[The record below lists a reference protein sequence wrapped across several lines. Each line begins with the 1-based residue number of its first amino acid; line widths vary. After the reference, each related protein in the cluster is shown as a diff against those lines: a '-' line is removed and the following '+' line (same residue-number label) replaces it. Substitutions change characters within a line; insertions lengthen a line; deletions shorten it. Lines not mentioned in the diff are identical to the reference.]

1 MSSKRKSILALRKTC
16 APWLSYELIKSITH
30 PLLVVFEKFLEVV
43 VSVTAAGEEALK
55 TTADALM
62 PSFAA
67 IRLNRA
73 LDSMI
78 AVLSS
83 PAENKLCQFIPFT

>member
-1 MSSKRKSILALRKTC
+1 M
-16 APWLSYELIKSITH
+16 
-30 PLLVVFEKFLEVV
+30 VFEKFLEVV

-78 AVLSS
+78 AVMSS
-83 PAENKLCQFIPFT
+83 PAENILCQFIPFIRPNM